1 VSGPTT
7 LRERRSW
14 RWVRGGGLLV
24 AALLLVVWT
33 VLPFFWILITSL
45 KEPRDMLSVPPT
57 LVFRPTA
64 ENYEA
69 IFIGRQRGLYASA
82 RPDFPRFFVNSVIIS
97 SGAVMLSVVAG
108 VLAAYALARYTFP
121 LKEGLAFLFL
131 SFRFAPFITFLIP
144 LYILYQRLGLY
155 NTYPGLILA
164 YQLITL
170 PFTIWMLR
178 SFFMEIPLEVE
189 EAAKID
195 GCSWWGVLTRV
206 ILPLSLPGVA
216 VTVILGFMFSW
227 NAFNYPL
234 MLAGRQTFPVTVGAI
249 QFISYEQ
256 VLWGQMAAASL
267 VAVVPQLLLSL
278 LVQKY
283 IVRGLTMGAVR

>member
-7 LRERRSW
+7 RRERRSW
-14 RWVRGGGLLV
+14 RWVRAGGLMV

-33 VLPFFWILITSL
+33 VLPFFWILITSV

-97 SGAVMLSVVAG
+97 SGAVALSVVAA

-170 PFTIWMLR
+170 PFTIWMIR